1 MLRLFLGLLLVSI
14 AVKLSE
20 GQEHLMLSTFLFGV
34 ALIAL
39 GVWIVKEKRDG
50 DKHHE
55 GKKQLGLS
63 GGQWIEVLE
72 RTVEES
78 WQSGLFYGFTFG
90 FLFAL
95 FVVNI
100 KRIFW

>member
-1 MLRLFLGLLLVSI
+1 MVRLLLGILLVSI
-14 AVKLSE
+14 AIKLSE

-39 GVWIVKEKRDG
+39 CFWIVKEKRDG

-55 GKKQLGLS
+55 GKKTLGLS
-63 GGQWIEVLE
+63 GGQWIEILG
-72 RTVEES
+72 RRIEES
-78 WQSGLFYGFTFG
+78 WQSGLFYGFIWG

-95 FVVNI
+95 FLVNI